1 MRVREYPDEGLVDRV
16 SESGHYLYC
25 GYCLTDVGLRSCTID
40 AHIKTTKHLQKKRN
54 SFLRRPDLQS
64 IENTIKEWQN
74 NGERMPGASLPI
86 RELIFQFRVTRALM
100 ISGIPRARL
109 HDDYS
114 ELKLLLEEE
123 KFPLPHSAIDR
134 MITPVI
140 NQERARLRSELDGLE
155 QASIIFDGAT
165 EVGEV
170 FSTVIRFVD
179 EMCNIR
185 QRLLSMSWLKQHM
198 DSVQMAAQ
206 IYEQINKS
214 GFPLRGIAATV
225 RDGANVNGAC
235 TKLFEP
241 LNPKIVDI
249 VCVSHTCCRVGQK
262 IYSQMSTLEAFLDDW
277 CAMMGQSMPARHAF
291 LKPPSVNHTKERK

>member
-1 MRVREYPDEGLVDRV
+1 MVREKRSLQAETPKLPEIRKEDLSKVELPPEKRIRRSDHKKCIDIASPEARATPAKIARPRVEQKTPPKGKQHYPHGHKNATPEPKKRTPEMRVREYPDEGLVDRV

-185 QRLLSMSWLKQHM
+185 QRLLSMSWLKQH
-198 DSVQMAAQ
+198 
-206 IYEQINKS
+206 
-214 GFPLRGIAATV
+214 GFGP
-225 RDGANVNGAC
+225 DGSSN
-235 TKLFEP
+235 L
-241 LNPKIVDI
+241 
-249 VCVSHTCCRVGQK
+249 
-262 IYSQMSTLEAFLDDW
+262 
-277 CAMMGQSMPARHAF
+277 
-291 LKPPSVNHTKERK
+291 